1 MDLILLLVF
10 PAQILD
16 GKRSMPGFKMLFPSL
31 CKSRRFA
38 IEAKTGF
45 NFSTTVY
52 GKEEI
57 DVVYDLKDLDGY
69 KGVTTK
75 LYLVWKLAFMLLK
88 LILLCHTLI

>member
-1 MDLILLLVF
+1 
-10 PAQILD
+10 
-16 GKRSMPGFKMLFPSL
+16 MPGFKMLFPSL

-57 DVVYDLKDLDGY
+57 DGVVYLKDLDGY
-69 KGVTTK
+69 KGVTTQA
-75 LYLVWKLAFMLLK
+75 LFGLEVSMLLK
-88 LILLCHTLI
+88 PLILLCHTLI